1 MTEHEIRKVDV
12 EAFVYSRETPTD
24 EQLKKVQDF
33 LEKKYNAAVAV
44 IPKQDD
50 SVRDG
55 FRIEIGTSTYK
66 WNLDRIFDWSAEG
79 RAKQL
84 KQSISE
90 AIRGKQDVLPMI
102 RQAIEDFE
110 PVPKDEEVGT
120 VLTVGDGIAT
130 ISGLEDAEYGEILL
144 FECGIKGMILDLKE
158 DEIGCVIFGDESE
171 ITEGSM
177 VRRTKKVAGIPVG
190 EAFMGRVINA
200 LGEPVDG
207 KGPITQEDYYP
218 IENPAP
224 GIIDRQ
230 PVNRPMETGLL
241 SIDSMFPIG
250 RGQRELIIGDR
261 QTGKTA
267 IALDTILNQKGKGV
281 VCIYVAI
288 GQKAS
293 SVAQLAENLRKHGA
307 MDYTIIVN
315 ATASDSATLQYI
327 APYSGCAMGEFF
339 MNHGKDVLIVYDD
352 LSKHAVAYRTLSL
365 LLERSPGREAY
376 PGDVFY
382 LHSRLL
388 ERSAHLSDALG
399 GGSMTAL
406 PIVETQAGDVSAY
419 IPTNIISITD
429 GQIFLE
435 SDLFHSGQRPAV
447 NVGLSVSRVGGAAQT
462 KAMKKA
468 TGAIRLDLA
477 QYREMEVFMQFSSD
491 LDEAT
496 KKQLRY
502 GQGLMRLLRQKQYN
516 PYKQHEQVIL
526 LTAAMGH
533 IFQDVPVDKIPQ
545 FSRGLLD
552 SAASEIPD
560 LCEKIDRTG
569 ETSEEERESLLG
581 FAKRFLERNGG

>member
-1 MTEHEIRKVDV
+1 MTEHEIRKVEV

-190 EAFMGRVINA
+190 EAFMGRVITA

-267 IALDTILNQKGKGV
+267 IALDTILNQNGKGV

>member
-1 MTEHEIRKVDV
+1 MTEHEIRKVEV

-267 IALDTILNQKGKGV
+267 IALDTILNQMGKGV

-545 FSRGLLD
+545 FSRDLLD

>member
-1 MTEHEIRKVDV
+1 MTEHEIRKVEV

-267 IALDTILNQKGKGV
+267 IALDTILNQKRKGV

-545 FSRGLLD
+545 FSRDLLD